1 MFESPQELENILG
14 KENYIAGPDLSMVVY
29 LALKMEKPLF
39 LEGET
44 GVGKTEL
51 ANVLARILSRK
62 LIRLQCYEG
71 LDTNAALYEW
81 NYAKQLL
88 GIKLQESGRCDIGG
102 LDDVFSEPFLIKRPL
117 LQAIQS
123 ESSGQSVLLLIDEL
137 DQADQE
143 FEAFLL
149 ELLSEFQVSIPEIG
163 TIKADR
169 KPIVVITSNRT
180 RDVHDATKRRCL
192 YHWIKYPTPDL
203 EEKIIRAKVP
213 GIEPGLTWQIC
224 KFMERV
230 RREESFV
237 KRPGIAE
244 SLDWAEALLILHRDQ
259 LDEKT
264 VMETQGC
271 IFKFRQDQQ
280 KFQEDCSAFLE
291 VV

>member
-1 MFESPQELENILG
+1 MFDTPQELEDILR
-14 KENYIAGPDLSMVVY
+14 KENYIAGQDLSMVVF

-51 ANVLARILSRK
+51 ANVLSRVLSRK

-102 LDDVFSEPFLIKRPL
+102 LDDVFSEQFLIKRPL

-123 ESSGQSVLLLIDEL
+123 ESSGQPVLLLIDEL

-169 KPIVVITSNRT
+169 KPIVVLTSNRT

-192 YHWIKYPTPDL
+192 YHWIEYPTPAL
-203 EEKIIRAKVP
+203 EEKILRAKIP
-213 GIEPGLTWQIC
+213 GLEPSLTWQIC
-224 KFMERV
+224 RFMERV
-230 RREESFV
+230 RKESFI

-264 VMETQGC
+264 VMETRGC

-280 KFQEDCSAFLE
+280 KFQEGCSSFLE
-291 VV
+291 VI